1 LTIFDM
7 VHVFLTETEDDAIAW
22 YNEVKKWCIQL
33 ERERFYD
40 VSKMLGQGS
49 FGKVRTVSLNVQGF

>member
-1 LTIFDM
+1 M